1 MRGDIYRLRASRDAR
16 GHEQAGGRFGVVVQ
30 ASELEAL
37 STWLIA
43 PTSTSAH
50 PARWRPEIEV
60 LGRTTLLLCEQTT
73 ACAQER
79 LGDLVGRCSLGE
91 MQQVDVALKLA
102 LGLT

>member
-1 MRGDIYRLRASRDAR
+1 MRGDIYRLRAPRDAR

-30 ASELEAL
+30 ATELEVL

-43 PTSTSAH
+43 PTSTSAQ

-60 LGRTTLLLCEQTT
+60 LGRATLLLCEQTT
-73 ACAQER
+73 ACAPER
-79 LGDLVGRCSLGE
+79 LGERVGRCSLEE
-91 MQQVDVALKLA
+91 MQRVDSALKLA